1 MKKKMFEISILVVDD
16 SADTRELIRR
26 QLSLKY
32 SKVVTAPGVEE
43 AITLLQED
51 NFNLVITDLKL
62 KAASGL
68 DLVRYVRENFRNIGI
83 MMITGYATIEGAVAA
98 LKLGVEEYLPKPF
111 TNAELIDTVHR
122 LIQKIKTRETGN
134 FTSDGEKK
142 YGIIGNSQVMQDIF
156 SVIERASR
164 TLATVLITGESGTGK
179 ELITR
184 AIHYHSKRSS
194 APFVPINCTAIPENL
209 LESELFGY
217 VKGAFTGADTS
228 RAGFFQTATGGTIF
242 LDEIGEMSLAMQAK
256 LLRVIQ
262 EKEVYLVGSRKPVS
276 VDVRIISATNKELR
290 SLVQKGLFREDLYY
304 RLNVINIEI
313 PPLRERDDDIFL
325 LISYFMRRYALEM
338 SIEQPNISEDAL
350 NILRHY
356 PWPGNVREL
365 DNLMQR
371 LLVMGSDDIIK
382 PADLPTYMKA
392 VSNDTRRNLHK
403 TLLEVERD
411 HIKNVLNSVA
421 GNKSEAARIL
431 NIDRKTLRSKLN
443 QNN

>member
-1 MKKKMFEISILVVDD
+1 MKKKTLEISILVVDD

-32 SKVVTAPGVEE
+32 SKVITAQGVEE
-43 AITLLQED
+43 AIALLQED
-51 NFNLVITDLKL
+51 NINLVITDLKL
-62 KAASGL
+62 KNASGL
-68 DLVRYVRENFRNIGI
+68 ELVRYVRENFRNIGI
-83 MMITGYATIEGAVAA
+83 MMITGYATIEGAVTA

-111 TNAELIDTVHR
+111 TNAELTETVHR
-122 LIQKIKTRETGN
+122 LIQKIKSRENGT
-134 FTSDGEKK
+134 FTSEGEKK
-142 YGIIGNSQVMQDIF
+142 YGIIGNSQAMQDIF

-217 VKGAFTGADTS
+217 IKGAFTGANTS
-228 RAGFFQTATGGTIF
+228 RAGFFQTASGGTIF
-242 LDEIGEMSLAMQAK
+242 LDEIGEMSLGMQAK

-262 EKEVYLVGSRKPVS
+262 EKEVYLVGSRKPIS

-290 SLVQKGLFREDLYY
+290 SLVEKGLFREDLYY

-313 PPLRERDDDIFL
+313 PPLRDREDDVFL

-338 SIEQPNISEDAL
+338 SMEQPQISEDAL
-350 NILRHY
+350 NILRNY

-365 DNLMQR
+365 DNLVQR
-371 LLVMGSDDIIK
+371 LLVMSDDDIIK
-382 PADLPTYMKA
+382 PADLPPYMKA
-392 VSNDTRRNLHK
+392 VNNDSRKNLHK
-403 TLLEVERD
+403 TLLEVERE
-411 HIKNVLNSVA
+411 HIKTILNAVA

-431 NIDRKTLRSKLN
+431 NIDRKTLRSKL
-443 QNN
+443 QES